1 MPLNHKKLLVL
12 CFTFF
17 LTPEIFATDL
27 SAQQGKEL
35 TVFFGRAMGAQVEVS
50 DIKDVPD
57 QTGIEE
63 MVKGGLNLNGLL
75 CAEIV
80 RILPLELSG
89 KYEVTCVAYGGG
101 SAQKTYIVDALNGRA
116 FEQ

>member
-1 MPLNHKKLLVL
+1 MKNKKLLVL
-12 CFTFF
+12 CVSFF
-17 LTPEIFATDL
+17 ITSEVFATDL

-57 QTGIEE
+57 QAGIKE
-63 MVKGGLNLNGLL
+63 MVKGGLNLNSLL

-80 RILPLELSG
+80 RILPLELLG

-101 SAQKTYIVDALNGRA
+101 SAQKIYIVDALNGRA